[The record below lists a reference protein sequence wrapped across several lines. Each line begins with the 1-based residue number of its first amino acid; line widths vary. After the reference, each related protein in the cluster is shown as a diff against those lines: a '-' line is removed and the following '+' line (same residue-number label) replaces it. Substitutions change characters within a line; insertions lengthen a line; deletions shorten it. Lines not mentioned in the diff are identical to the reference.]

1 MGFHNSNDIEN
12 PDGAKKFC
20 SNCGGQIDVRAEIC
34 PHCGVRVVMPPSAKN
49 PAVAVILSFFVV
61 GLGQVYNGKY
71 KTAILMFVLAV
82 ISAMLWSIS
91 IGVITSLIIWIW
103 SMSDAWNVAKG
114 TGGSTSGSVNAVVVV
129 VGGFILLIFL
139 SAMIGAFV
147 FGMGDGIGGDTATTS
162 TQAPTGAPI
171 KTHAKE
177 LVSTSFSDFG
187 AVYCDSDA
195 TNLQKQALFDDKFK
209 GKYVKW
215 SGTVSSVSETW
226 GSYTLQVKHCHDTW
240 VSDIVVTMRD
250 DQKNALLQLR
260 EGDKVTYI
268 AKLTRC
274 GDLLGISAEDGEI
287 VRD

>member
-1 MGFHNSNDIEN
+1 MGFNNNIES
-12 PDGAKKFC
+12 PEKFC
-20 SNCGGQIDVRAEIC
+20 SNCGEQIDVRAEIC
-34 PHCGVRVVMPPSAKN
+34 PHCGVRVAIPTSVKN

-82 ISAMLWSIS
+82 ISAMLWSVG

-114 TGGSTSGSVNAVVVV
+114 TGGSTSGSVSTVVMAVV
-129 VGGFILLIFL
+129 GFFLICAL
-139 SAMIGAFV
+139 MAMIGAFV
-147 FGMGDGIGGDTATTS
+147 FGMGDSMGGDTATS
-162 TQAPTGAPI
+162 TKAPTGATI
-171 KTHAKE
+171 KTPAKE

-187 AVYCDSDA
+187 AVYCDADA
-195 TNLQKQALFDDKFK
+195 TNLQKQTLFDDQFK
-209 GKYVKW
+209 NKYVKW
-215 SGTVSSVSETW
+215 SGTVSSVSDTW
-226 GSYTLQVKHCHDTW
+226 GSYTLQVKHCPDTW
-240 VSDIVVTMRD
+240 VSDIVVTMRA
-250 DQKNALLQLR
+250 DQKNELLQLR
-260 EGDKVTYI
+260 EGDRVTYI